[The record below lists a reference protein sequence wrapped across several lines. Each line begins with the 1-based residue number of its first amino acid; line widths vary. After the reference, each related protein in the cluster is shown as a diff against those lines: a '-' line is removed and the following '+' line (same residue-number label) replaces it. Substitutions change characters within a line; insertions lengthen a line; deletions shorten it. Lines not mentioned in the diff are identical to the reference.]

1 MDVRLIS
8 IMILL
13 VVWTSSCDDD
23 PPKPMPMGVD
33 LTNITYDPVDYEINP
48 PFGFP
53 IFEVPEDNLITED
66 GVQLGRHLFYDP
78 ILSADST
85 MSCSSCHLPSGSF
98 TDNKKVSAGIDGIPG
113 KRSSMSL
120 MNVGY
125 FYTGL
130 FWDGRVNTLEEQA
143 LLPVEDPIELHDTW
157 QNVEEK
163 LKNDVLYPELFR
175 KAFGISN
182 SDEITKELAVKAI
195 AQFERILIS
204 TGSKYDKVVA
214 GVDGFSDEELLGF
227 DLFFDENTDVPDAE
241 CGHCHAPPLFTS
253 GEYFN
258 NGIDSVSD
266 VSKESLL
273 EFLDPGLGAVTLDT
287 LDYGKFRSPT
297 LRNVEFTAPY
307 MHDGRFSTLREVLD
321 HYNSGGHPARNL
333 DQNVKP
339 LGLNEEELQALE
351 AFIKTLS
358 EPEFLNKEEYSNP
371 FN

>member
-1 MDVRLIS
+1 MNFKLYTIVSLFLLTIFFSCEDPVEPMDN
-8 IMILL
+8 
-13 VVWTSSCDDD
+13 
-23 PPKPMPMGVD
+23 GVD
-33 LTNITYDPVDYEINP
+33 LSSISYKPEVYTLNP

-53 IFEVPEDNLITED
+53 FFEEPSDNTLTVD

-113 KRSSMSL
+113 TRSSMSL

-130 FWDGRVNTLEEQA
+130 FWDGRVNSLEEQA
-143 LLPVEDPIELHDTW
+143 LLPVEDPIELHNQWPD
-157 QNVEEK
+157 VEQK
-163 LKNDVLYPELFR
+163 LRILPLYQELFR
-175 KAFGISN
+175 KAFGIENSN
-182 SDEITKELAVKAI
+182 EINKDLAAKAL
-195 AQFERILIS
+195 AQFERSLIS
-204 TGSKYDKVVA
+204 TGSKYDRVIANQDV
-214 GVDGFSDEELLGF
+214 FTDEEFLGF

-253 GEYFN
+253 SEYFN

-266 VSKESLL
+266 ISKLSLL
-273 EFLDPGLGAVTLDT
+273 EFVDPGLGAVTGDT
-287 LDYGKFRSPT
+287 LDYGKFRSPG
-297 LRNVEFTAPY
+297 LRNIEFTAPY
-307 MHDGRFSTLREVLD
+307 MHDGRFSTLEEVVA

-333 DQNVKP
+333 DQNITP
-339 LGLNEEELQALE
+339 LNLNQEEMDALV
-351 AFIKTLS
+351 AFLKTLS
-358 EPEFLNKEEYSNP
+358 EPEFLSKEEHSNP

>member
-1 MDVRLIS
+1 MIDIRLICLIGVLIVCS
-8 IMILL
+8 C
-13 VVWTSSCDDD
+13 CDDE
-23 PPKPMPMGVD
+23 PKEPMTSGVD
-33 LTNITYDPVDYEINP
+33 LTNIPYNPQDYEINP
-48 PFGFP
+48 PSNFP
-53 IFEVPEDNLITED
+53 VFEVPEDNLLTVD
-66 GVQLGRHLFYDP
+66 GVELGRHLFYDT

-85 MSCSSCHLPSGSF
+85 MSCSSCHLQSSSF

-113 KRSSMSL
+113 NRSSMSL

-143 LLPVEDPIELHDTW
+143 LLPVEDPIELHDSW
-157 QNVEEK
+157 PNVENK
-163 LKNDVLYPELFR
+163 LRRHAMYPEMFR

-182 SDEITKELAVKAI
+182 SDEITKELTAKAL

-204 TGSKYDKVVA
+204 SGSKYDNVLANLDV
-214 GVDGFSDEELLGF
+214 FTDEELLGF
-227 DLFFDENTDVPDAE
+227 DMFFDDEADVPDAE

-266 VSKESLL
+266 ITKVALL
-273 EFLDPGLGAVTLDT
+273 EFIDPGLGAFTGDT
-287 LDYGKFRSPT
+287 LDYGKFRSPS
-297 LRNVEFTAPY
+297 LRNIEYTAPY
-307 MHDGRFSTLREVLD
+307 MHDGRFSTLEQVVE

-339 LGLNEEELQALE
+339 LNLNEEEMQALI
-351 AFIKTLS
+351 AFLKTLS
-358 EPEFLNKEEYSNP
+358 EPDFLNKEEFSNP